1 MANYNGA
8 AHIAE
13 AVRSVLAQ
21 DSVSLELIVS
31 DDGSSDDS
39 LARAEAAASGDARL
53 IVLRCPDRTG
63 PAGARNRA
71 LRAARGAWIAIVDND
86 DALEQGRLARLVAA
100 AERDGADIAADNL
113 LTFYE
118 DGAQAPHPHLHGAF
132 AREPCWIDAAAY
144 VRSNLLLSGGA
155 QLGYLKPIFRRRD
168 ELHYDES
175 LRIGEDADLVLRLLL
190 AGARMRTYPEIGYRY
205 RKHAGSISHRLT
217 GEVIAAMLA
226 AHERLKQ
233 RTLNSPHF
241 DGERIANLRSKVA
254 LETFESKASLD
265 LKYDNEPDPSRA
277 SHLRSDAL
285 DAGSNRELRRALSR
299 QRDALLD
306 ARAFVGLIGALKARN
321 VRAAFAAALSRPG
334 AVLLLRDPIGARLR
348 RLFAVEHKLAR
359 PQRLGDSANMERAA
373 NQIAADTD
381 GRPHA

>member
-1 MANYNGA
+1 MNAQGPTVSVIMANYNGA

-13 AVRSVLAQ
+13 AVSSVLAQ
-21 DSVSLELIVS
+21 DGVSLELIVS

-39 LARAEAAASGDARL
+39 LARAKAAAAGDARL
-53 IVLRCPDRTG
+53 TVVRCSDRTG

-71 LRAARGAWIAIVDND
+71 LKAARGAWIAIVDND

-118 DGAQAPHPHLHGAF
+118 RGAQAPHPHLHGAL

-144 VRSNLLLSGGA
+144 ARSNVLLSHGA

-168 ELHYDES
+168 DLCYDES
-175 LRIGEDADLVLRLLL
+175 LRIGEDADLVLRLLM

-205 RKHAGSISHRLT
+205 RKHSNSISHRLT
-217 GEVIAAMLA
+217 SEVIDAMLA
-226 AHERLKQ
+226 AHDR
-233 RTLNSPHF
+233 
-241 DGERIANLRSKVA
+241 
-254 LETFESKASLD
+254 
-265 LKYDNEPDPSRA
+265 
-277 SHLRSDAL
+277 L
-285 DAGSNRELRRALSR
+285 DAGSNRELRRALSL

-321 VRAAFAAALSRPG
+321 ARGAFAAAFSRPG

-348 RLFAVEHKLAR
+348 RLFAVKHKLAR
-359 PQRLGDSANMERAA
+359 P
-373 NQIAADTD
+373 
-381 GRPHA
+381 